1 MALHNTQTSYGT
13 VARGL
18 HWLIALLVI
27 GNVAL
32 GLYAEDA
39 PRTSD
44 SEVARLALLYS
55 LHKTAGIAIL
65 LLAVARIGWAF
76 VQPKPRPLHPDRRVE
91 TFLAEAV
98 HWSLYLAI
106 LIMPLSGWLGHAASE
121 GFAPIL
127 WPLGQSLPF
136 LPKSPGLAALFFA
149 AHGAAAKLL
158 VLSVALHV
166 AGALKHALIDR
177 DGLLARMITG
187 RPSAD
192 GGAAPDRRARLAAG
206 AAWALVILL
215 GVAVTPPSRDQ
226 AAPAG
231 ASGNWIVK
239 DGTLIF
245 TVNQMQTPI
254 TGTLPGW
261 NADITYDAGTRS
273 GAVSVTIPLSGMTL
287 GAVTAQAAG
296 PEFFDSATHPTARFE
311 ATIAERSG
319 QLEAAGN
326 LMLRSKTVPVTLPF
340 TLTLDGDRASMT
352 GQTVLDRRD
361 FGMGPSFPDE
371 RTVGFAV
378 EVHVTLTATRR

>member
-13 VARGL
+13 MARGL

-44 SEVARLALLYS
+44 SEAARLALLYS

-65 LLAVARIGWAF
+65 ILAVARVCWAF

-127 WPLGQSLPF
+127 WPFGQSLPF
-136 LPKSPGLAALFFA
+136 LPESPGLAALFFA
-149 AHGAAAKLL
+149 VHGAAAKLL
-158 VLSVALHV
+158 VLSLGLHV
-166 AGALKHALIDR
+166 AGSLKHALIDR

-187 RPSAD
+187 RPSAA
-192 GGAAPDRRARLAAG
+192 GADAPARRPGLAALT
-206 AAWALVILL
+206 AWVLVILL
-215 GVAVTPPSRDQ
+215 GLAFAPSPRDQ
-226 AAPAG
+226 AGPAAG
-231 ASGNWIVK
+231 AGNWVVN
-239 DGTLIF
+239 DGTLTF
-245 TVNQMQTPI
+245 TLNQMQTPI

-261 NADITYDAGTRS
+261 TADIRYDAASRS
-273 GAVSVTIPLSGMTL
+273 GAVTVTIPLSAMAL

-296 PEFFDSATHPTARFE
+296 PEFFDSAAHPTARFE

-319 QLEAAGN
+319 QLEATGS
-326 LMLRSKTVPVTLPF
+326 LMLRGKTVPVTLPF

-361 FGMGPSFPDE
+361 FGMGPGFPDE
-371 RTVGFAV
+371 KTVGFAV
-378 EVHVTLTATRR
+378 VVHVTLTATRR